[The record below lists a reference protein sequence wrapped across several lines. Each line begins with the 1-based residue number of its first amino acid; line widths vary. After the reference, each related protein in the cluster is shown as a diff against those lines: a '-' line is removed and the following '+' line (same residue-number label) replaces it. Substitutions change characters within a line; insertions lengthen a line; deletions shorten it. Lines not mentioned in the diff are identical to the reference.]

1 MYTKEQKRRHV
12 CRPGMTGLWQVSGRT
27 RLTMPEM
34 LALDLAYV
42 ESQSLLLDLRI
53 LLRTPYIALFGADT
67 R

>member
-1 MYTKEQKRRHV
+1 
-12 CRPGMTGLWQVSGRT
+12 MTGLWQVSGRT